1 MADFAQI
8 LLLPPPTPYPQRLP
22 AREQDLAVNAEVQG
36 TDAARAKRFRFRI
49 YEGGESSE
57 TNTDLA
63 TRPDLATRKAGGT
76 ALNNDGS
83 TENATGQSSS
93 RSIRYSRSD
102 TGSGS
107 SRTFLAQ
114 SFAQEQLGA
123 GLHNPP
129 FAAATAAYSR
139 TGAALDTRASAG
151 LDIRA

>member
-22 AREQDLAVNAEVQG
+22 AREQDLAVNAEAQG

-63 TRPDLATRKAGGT
+63 TRQAGGT

-83 TENATGQSSS
+83 TEDATGQSSS

-139 TGAALDTRASAG
+139 TGAALDTRVSAG